1 MQDKGKK
8 YELFCTALDILDR
21 GTALINAYD
30 ALLHDYGGVV
40 LFQAESQMIKA
51 IGSHP
56 GITAAELTDL
66 FEKTASACSQLI
78 RKLKATGWVVQE
90 RNPDNSRE
98 YHLFLT
104 DDGKT
109 IFEKHRAFE
118 ENCYQRTFEMLASVT
133 EEELQAYIRVQA
145 LLNKAFA
152 MDVQESRTI

>member
-8 YELFCTALDILDR
+8 YELFCTALDSLDR

-51 IGSHP
+51 
-56 GITAAELTDL
+56 AAELTDL

-78 RKLKATGWVVQE
+78 RKLKAKGWVVQE

>member
-8 YELFCTALDILDR
+8 YELFCTALDSLDR

-78 RKLKATGWVVQE
+78 RKLKAKGWVVQE

-118 ENCYQRTFEMLASVT
+118 ENCYQRT

>member
-8 YELFCTALDILDR
+8 YELFCTALDSLDR

-78 RKLKATGWVVQE
+78 RKLKNKGWVQQQ
-90 RNPDNSRE
+90 RNPVNSRE
-98 YHLFLT
+98 YNLFLSQE
-104 DDGKT
+104 GKE
-109 IFEKHRAFE
+109 IFEKHRKFE
-118 ENCYQRTFEMLASVT
+118 EACYQRTFKMLGDVSEAD
-133 EEELQAYIRVQA
+133 LQTYIRIQQC
-145 LLNKAFA
+145 LNRAFA
-152 MDVQESRTI
+152 LDVEKSRML

>member
-8 YELFCTALDILDR
+8 YELFCTALDSLDR

-78 RKLKATGWVVQE
+78 RKLKAKGWVVQE

-109 IFEKHRAFE
+109 IFEKHR
-118 ENCYQRTFEMLASVT
+118 
-133 EEELQAYIRVQA
+133 RV
-145 LLNKAFA
+145 
-152 MDVQESRTI
+152 